1 MSHVRPEDK
10 TPRARRS
17 DCRKGRHTYGE
28 SQGIG
33 AGLLRRVCELCS
45 AVTIDLTNADEL
57 TTPLPQPQPNILSLT
72 AQQSEAS

>member
-17 DCRKGRHTYGE
+17 DCRNGRHTYGE

-57 TTPLPQPQPNILSLT
+57 TTPLPPPQPNILSLT